1 MQRRELLLGAAAA
14 ALPWAAQAQT
24 HAWPAKPIRLI
35 VPFPPGGTT
44 DVVTR
49 LVAAELT
56 KALGQSVVVDN
67 KPGAGTVLGV
77 DLAAKSPADGY
88 TLVTVA
94 NSFCVNQT
102 LVKNLPYDGLRDL
115 RPVGLMGMSEHVL
128 ATHPASGLKTVA
140 DLIAAA
146 KKQPGKL
153 SYASFGA
160 GTSAHIAGAMLEAQA
175 GIEMIHVPYKGQAP
189 ALNDL
194 IGGQVTVM
202 FGNWPEFRQHV
213 QSGKLVALGMA
224 TAKRSPLAPQIATLA
239 EQGLPIESNSWNG
252 MLTRS
257 GTPDAV
263 VQRLNAEINKALQA
277 PAIQA
282 MRRPGATPA
291 VREPQRNFDDLL
303 PKKTPFRDM
312 KEKLD
317 PYMQP
322 LYDALRDMIPAERLV
337 QYLENGTIE
346 IAPLAFMRGRTLNNA
361 FIVVDEA
368 QNCTYVQLKIS

>member
-1 MQRRELLLGAAAA
+1 MAMQRRELMLAAVAA
-14 ALPWAAQAQT
+14 MPWAAQAQT
-24 HAWPAKPIRLI
+24 QSWPTKPIRLI

-77 DLAAKSPADGY
+77 DLAAKSPPDGH

-102 LVKNLPYDGLRDL
+102 LVKNLPYDGLRDF

-128 ATHPASGLKTVA
+128 ATHPGSGLKTVA

-146 KKQPGKL
+146 KKQPGKF

-160 GTSAHIAGAMLEAQA
+160 GTSAHLSGAMLEAQA

-224 TAKRSPLAPQIATLA
+224 TAKRSPLAPQIATLT

-252 MLTRS
+252 ILTRS

-277 PAIQA
+277 PTVVQA
-282 MRRPGATPA
+282 FQEGGIVSLAANP
-291 VREPQRNFDDLL
+291 
-303 PKKTPFRDM
+303 
-312 KEKLD
+312 
-317 PYMQP
+317 
-322 LYDALRDMIPAERLV
+322 ERF
-337 QYLENGTIE
+337 
-346 IAPLAFMRGRTLNNA
+346 AA
-361 FIVVDEA
+361 FIRSETDKYA
-368 QNCTYVQLKIS
+368 QVIRKAGITAES

>member
-1 MQRRELLLGAAAA
+1 MQRRDLLLGAAAA
-14 ALPWAAQAQT
+14 ALPRASPAQA
-24 HAWPAKPIRLI
+24 WPVKPIRLI

-49 LVAAELT
+49 LVAAELSKT
-56 KALGQSVVVDN
+56 LGQPVVVDN

-77 DLAAKSPADGY
+77 DLAAKAPADGH

-128 ATHPASGLKTVA
+128 ATHPGSGLKSLA
-140 DLIAAA
+140 DLVAAA

-160 GTSAHIAGAMLEAQA
+160 GTSAHLSGAMLEAQA
-175 GIEMIHVPYKGQAP
+175 GVQLIHVPYKGQAP

-224 TAKRSPLAPQIATLA
+224 TAKRSPLAPHIPTLA
-239 EQGLPIESNSWNG
+239 EQGLAIESNSWNG
-252 MLTRS
+252 ILTRS

-263 VQRLNAEINKALQA
+263 VQRLNSEIQKALQA
-277 PAIQA
+277 PAVVQA
-282 MRRPGATPA
+282 FQDGGIVSLAGSSDQFAGFIRSEIDKYAQVIRKAGIT
-291 VREPQRNFDDLL
+291 
-303 PKKTPFRDM
+303 
-312 KEKLD
+312 
-317 PYMQP
+317 
-322 LYDALRDMIPAERLV
+322 AE
-337 QYLENGTIE
+337 
-346 IAPLAFMRGRTLNNA
+346 
-361 FIVVDEA
+361 
-368 QNCTYVQLKIS
+368 S

>member
-1 MQRRELLLGAAAA
+1 MQRRQLLQQLIAGAAAS
-14 ALPWAAQAQT
+14 ALPLAGQAQS
-24 HAWPAKPIRLI
+24 WPAKPIRLI

-49 LVAAELT
+49 LVATELSRS
-56 KALGQSVVVDN
+56 LGQPVVVDN

-77 DLAAKSPADGY
+77 DLAAKAAPDGH

-128 ATHPASGLKTVA
+128 ATHPGSGLKSLA
-140 DLIAAA
+140 DLVAAA
-146 KKQPGKL
+146 KKQPRQM

-160 GTSAHIAGAMLEAQA
+160 GTSAHLSGAMLEAQA
-175 GIEMIHVPYKGQAP
+175 GVQLIHVPYKGQAP

-224 TAKRSPLAPQIATLA
+224 TAKRSPLAAHIPTLA
-239 EQGLPIESNSWNG
+239 EQGLAIESNSWNG
-252 MLTRS
+252 ILTRS

-263 VQRLNAEINKALQA
+263 VQRLNADIAKALQA
-277 PAIQA
+277 PAVVQA
-282 MRRPGATPA
+282 FADGGIVSLASPP
-291 VREPQRNFDDLL
+291 
-303 PKKTPFRDM
+303 
-312 KEKLD
+312 
-317 PYMQP
+317 
-322 LYDALRDMIPAERLV
+322 ERF
-337 QYLENGTIE
+337 
-346 IAPLAFMRGRTLNNA
+346 AA
-361 FIVVDEA
+361 FIRSETDKYA
-368 QNCTYVQLKIS
+368 QVIRQAGITADS

>member
-1 MQRRELLLGAAAA
+1 MQRRELILAAVA

-24 HAWPAKPIRLI
+24 QSWPTKPIRLI

-77 DLAAKSPADGY
+77 DLAAKSPPDGH

-128 ATHPASGLKTVA
+128 ATHPGSGLKTVA

-175 GIEMIHVPYKGQAP
+175 GIEMIHAPYKGQAP

-224 TAKRSPLAPQIATLA
+224 TAKRSPLAPQIATLT

-252 MLTRS
+252 ILTRS

-263 VQRLNAEINKALQA
+263 VQRLNAEINKALQT
-277 PAIQA
+277 PTVVQA
-282 MRRPGATPA
+282 FQEGGIVSLAASP
-291 VREPQRNFDDLL
+291 
-303 PKKTPFRDM
+303 
-312 KEKLD
+312 
-317 PYMQP
+317 
-322 LYDALRDMIPAERLV
+322 ERF
-337 QYLENGTIE
+337 
-346 IAPLAFMRGRTLNNA
+346 AA
-361 FIVVDEA
+361 FIRSETDKYA
-368 QNCTYVQLKIS
+368 QVIRKAGITAES

>member
-1 MQRRELLLGAAAA
+1 MQRRDVLLGAAAGVMA
-14 ALPWAAQAQT
+14 WPSQAQ
-24 HAWPAKPIRLI
+24 AWPAKPIRLI

-44 DVVTR
+44 DAVSR
-49 LVAAELT
+49 LIANELS
-56 KALGQSVVVDN
+56 KSLGQSVVIDN

-77 DLAAKSPADGY
+77 DLAAKSQPDGY

-115 RPVGLMGMSEHVL
+115 RPVGLMGISEHVL
-128 ATHPASGLKTVA
+128 ATHPSSGLKTVA

-153 SYASFGA
+153 SYASFGP
-160 GTSAHIAGAMLEAQA
+160 GTAAHLAGAMLEAQA

-194 IGGQVTVM
+194 IGGQVSVM

-224 TAKRSPLAPQIATLA
+224 TLKRSSMAPHIATLA

-252 MLTRS
+252 ILTRS

-263 VQRLNAEINKALQA
+263 VQRLNVDINKALQA
-277 PAIQA
+277 PAVVQA
-282 MRRPGATPA
+282 FADGGIVSLAATP
-291 VREPQRNFDDLL
+291 
-303 PKKTPFRDM
+303 
-312 KEKLD
+312 EKF
-317 PYMQP
+317 
-322 LYDALRDMIPAERLV
+322 A
-337 QYLENGTIE
+337 
-346 IAPLAFMRGRTLNNA
+346 A
-361 FIVVDEA
+361 FIRSETEKYANVIRKSGITAD
-368 QNCTYVQLKIS
+368 T

>member
-1 MQRRELLLGAAAA
+1 MQRRTLILGAAA

-24 HAWPAKPIRLI
+24 QAQTQTWPAKPIRLI
-35 VPFPPGGTT
+35 VPFTPGGTT

-49 LVAAELT
+49 LVATELT
-56 KALGQSVVVDN
+56 KALGQPVVVDN

-77 DLAAKSPADGY
+77 DLAAKSQPDGY

-128 ATHPASGLKTVA
+128 ATHAASGLKTVA
-140 DLIAAA
+140 DVIAAA

-160 GTSAHIAGAMLEAQA
+160 GTSAHLSSAMFEAQA

-194 IGGQVTVM
+194 MGGQVTVM

-213 QSGKLVALGMA
+213 HSGKLVALGMA
-224 TAKRSPLAPQIATLA
+224 TAKRSPLAPQVATLT

-252 MLTRS
+252 MLARS

-277 PAIQA
+277 PAVVQA
-282 MRRPGATPA
+282 FQEGGIVSLAGTPERFA
-291 VREPQRNFDDLL
+291 SFIRSETDKYAQVIR
-303 PKKTPFRDM
+303 KAGIT
-312 KEKLD
+312 
-317 PYMQP
+317 
-322 LYDALRDMIPAERLV
+322 AE
-337 QYLENGTIE
+337 
-346 IAPLAFMRGRTLNNA
+346 
-361 FIVVDEA
+361 
-368 QNCTYVQLKIS
+368 S